1 MALIKYIEFNK
12 KEDNDWVKIEATNKE
27 QTKYIYICMYNNNRW
42 KGKCWYI
49 HNLVRYDFDLQFEV
63 NINVSLIKDTSY
75 ISIGSN

>member
-27 QTKYIYICMYNNNRW
+27 QTKYIYVYMYNDRW

-63 NINVSLIKDTSY
+63 HININIILI
-75 ISIGSN
+75 